1 MKKLWNNQRGT
12 AEIVGTVLFL
22 VILLFFF
29 SNVFL
34 WYNNVSS
41 QMNLVMSDKLNA
53 LVSLDSTMDLVGQD
67 ALKATA
73 EGGRDVQ
80 LIRIWI
86 IEVELNNHTVIDLEA
101 EVANPIWIAEGSYM
115 YIILG
120 NQTRQI
126 DARTLEIDYALGTV
140 NGEVRFK
147 ILTNLG
153 NTATTHYAESQPP
166 ELTAPTY
173 SGISISTT
181 EAGATCYFNITA
193 NDNIALS
200 HYIFSTNNTGSWVND
215 TAIAFNTT
223 PETVSISKILTITV
237 GAQVGYQWFIND
249 TALITNWNSTT
260 ITYITTT
267 GILPP

>member
-1 MKKLWNNQRGT
+1 MKKLRNNQRGT

-34 WYNNVSS
+34 WYNNVSG
-41 QMNLVMSDKLNA
+41 QMNQVMSDKLNA

-73 EGGRDVQ
+73 EGGRDVHM
-80 LIRIWI
+80 IRIWI
-86 IEVELNNHTVIDLEA
+86 IEVELNNHQWIDID
-101 EVANPIWIAEGSYM
+101 IWIAEGSYM

-126 DARTLEIDYALGTV
+126 DAHTLEIPYALGTG

-147 ILTNLG
+147 ILTSLG
-153 NTATTHYAESQPP
+153 NTATTHYVGPP
-166 ELTAPTY
+166 PPAPDETAPTF
-173 SGISISTT
+173 SGISTSTT

-193 NDNIALS
+193 NDNVALS

-215 TAIAFNTT
+215 TATAFSVT
-223 PETVSISKILTITV
+223 PETVSVSKTLTITV
-237 GAQVGYQWFIND
+237 GATVGYQWFIND

-267 GILPP
+267 GPPPP